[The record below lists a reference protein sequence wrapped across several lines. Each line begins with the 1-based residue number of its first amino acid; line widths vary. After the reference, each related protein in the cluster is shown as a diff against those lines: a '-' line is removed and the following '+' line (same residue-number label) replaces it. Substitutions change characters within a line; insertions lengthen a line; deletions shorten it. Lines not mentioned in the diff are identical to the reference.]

1 MLAVTG
7 ELMKEGAIVNERRGS
22 GHSTAS
28 MDSLTKMNTAM
39 NSGFAGRRKT
49 LKAMKKDF
57 NKNKGIQKI
66 STMDLRK
73 YHTLDNIFEINSYK
87 TISMDCRRRRVH
99 RFGKNLQEAI

>member
-7 ELMKEGAIVNERRGS
+7 ELMKEGAIVNDRRGS
-22 GHSTAS
+22 GHSTSS

-66 STMDLRK
+66 NIMDLRK
-73 YHTLDNIFEINSYK
+73 YHGQYFCK
-87 TISMDCRRRRVH
+87 
-99 RFGKNLQEAI
+99 